1 MLRIGLTGSIG
12 CGKSSLSN
20 ILKKHNIPIID
31 ADIKGR
37 EIYEDKELLKAIEE
51 AFGSS
56 VINENGTL
64 NRKNLGKIVF
74 SDDDKL
80 QKLNSLTH
88 PVIRRMINEDLD
100 EYEKRGEKMVV
111 IDAALLLEAGFTSM
125 IDTII
130 VVTCSEPVQLQRV
143 ILRDNCSEEDA
154 MGRIKSQMPQKEKV
168 KYAEFVVDNSG
179 TLNQLEKEAEELI
192 RKLEEKI
199 EKEN

>member
-20 ILKKHNIPIID
+20 ILKKYNIPIID

-37 EIYEDKELLKAIEE
+37 EIYEDKELLKAIED
-51 AFGSS
+51 AFGNS
-56 VINENGTL
+56 VINEDGTL

-80 QKLNSLTH
+80 EKLNSLTH

-100 EYEKRGEKMVV
+100 EYEKRGEKMAV
-111 IDAALLLEAGFTSM
+111 IDAALLLEAGFMSM
-125 IDTII
+125 LDTII

-154 MGRIKSQMPQKEKV
+154 MGRIKSQMPQEEKV

-179 TLNQLEKEAEELI
+179 TLDQLAEEADELI

-199 EKEN
+199 EK